1 MSNEPVQIW
10 TPRRWGPWTVFGHAA
25 ALLSLVRAVQT
36 ETWWLVGLFAA
47 AALIGIFQSLWPR
60 SRSVDPGLPGV
71 LIDGTIVIV
80 RGLEGEEHHIPL
92 AEARARVSR
101 GGDDGLPIPRG
112 IHPDA
117 VRMLRAQGR
126 KAPQLLIEHGLEATP
141 VVAASQ
147 DLIDRE
153 KACTQIN
160 EAISRARVQLR
171 IGEPPFED

>member
-1 MSNEPVQIW
+1 MSNDPVQIW

-36 ETWWLVGLFAA
+36 ETWSLVGLLAA
-47 AALIGIFQSLWPR
+47 AALIGIFQRLWQR
-60 SRSVDPGLPGV
+60 SRSVDAGLPGV
-71 LIDGTIVIV
+71 LIDGTTVIV

-92 AEARARVSR
+92 AEARARVSPSSEN
-101 GGDDGLPIPRG
+101 GIPIPSG
-112 IHPDA
+112 MHPSA
-117 VRMLRAQGR
+117 ERMLRVEGR
-126 KAPQLLIEHGLEATP
+126 QAPQLLIEHERGATP
-141 VVAASQ
+141 VIAGYQ

-160 EAISRARVQLR
+160 EAISRARLQLR